1 MMDLVLERCAG
12 IDIGKDE
19 VVACVRT
26 PGPGGRGRSKQ
37 TRTFQSFT
45 GDLEAMADWFAGEG
59 VTEVAM
65 EATGSYWKPVWYVL
79 EDRAFELKLVNAH
92 HLKILP
98 GRKSDILDAEWIA
111 ELLEHGLLRGS
122 FVPPRVIRELRDL
135 TRYRKRL
142 VQTHTQETQRIQ
154 KTLEDAGIK
163 LGSVASHVMGVS
175 GRAMLRALING
186 ERNPEVLAELAKGKL
201 RNKIPDLQRALRGR
215 FGQHHALLIGMS
227 LDHIDHL
234 ETTMTRLDTEIDTMF
249 ASNINEVGVPFD
261 RARDH
266 LDTIPGVAKRAAEAI
281 LAEIGVDMS
290 RFPTAGHLA
299 SWAGVAPG
307 NNITGG
313 KRRSGRTTN
322 GDVWLG
328 DTLNQCA
335 WAAAR
340 TRDTYLSAQFWRLA
354 RRIGKKKAATAV
366 AHSILV
372 ICWHLIA
379 NDTDYQ
385 ELGGD
390 YFTRRNDPDRHKDRL
405 IEQLHDLGY
414 RVTLDRV
421 A

>member
-1 MMDLVLERCAG
+1 MDVLLERCAG

-26 PGPGGRGRSKQ
+26 PGVGGRGRHKE
-37 TRTFQSFT
+37 TRSFPSFV
-45 GDLEAMADWFAGEG
+45 GDLEAMAAWFAEEG

-79 EDRAFELKLVNAH
+79 EDGDFELKLVNAH

-98 GRKSDILDAEWIA
+98 GRKSDVLDAEWIA

-122 FVPPRVIRELRDL
+122 FVPPPVIRELRDL

-142 VQTHTQETQRIQ
+142 VQTHTQECQRIQ

-163 LGSVASHVMGVS
+163 LDSVASDVLGVS
-175 GRAMLRALING
+175 GRRMLRALIAG
-186 ERNPEVLAELAKGKL
+186 ERDPERLADLAKGKL
-201 RNKIPDLQRALRGR
+201 RKKIPDLQRALRGR
-215 FGQHHALLIGMS
+215 FKEHHALLIGMS
-227 LDHIDHL
+227 FDHIDHL
-234 ETTMTRLDTEIDTMF
+234 EATMARLDDQIDTVF
-249 ASNINEVGVPFD
+249 AANTNEAGIPFTK
-261 RARDH
+261 ARDH
-266 LDTIPGVAKRAAEAI
+266 LDTIPGVGKRAAESI

-313 KRRSGRTTN
+313 KRGSGRTTK

-328 DTLNQCA
+328 EILNQCA

-354 RRIGKKKAATAV
+354 RRIGKKKAAMAV
-366 AHSILV
+366 GHSILV
-372 ICWHLIA
+372 ICWHLIT
-379 NDTDYQ
+379 NDADYE

-390 YFTRRNDPDRHKDRL
+390 YFTRRNDPDRHRDRL
-405 IEQLHDLGY
+405 IEQLHTLGY
-414 RVTLDRV
+414 RVTLERV

>member
-1 MMDLVLERCAG
+1 MDLLLERCAG

-26 PGPGGRGRSKQ
+26 PGPGGRGRRKD
-37 TRTFQSFT
+37 TRSFRSFV
-45 GDLEAMADWFAGEG
+45 GDLEAMADWLAAEG
-59 VTEVAM
+59 VTAVAM

-79 EDRAFELKLVNAH
+79 EDRAFDLKLVNAH

-142 VQTHTQETQRIQ
+142 VQTHTQEVQRIQ

-163 LGSVASHVMGVS
+163 LDSVASHVMGVS
-175 GRAMLRALING
+175 GRAMLRALVAG
-186 ERNPEVLAELAKGKL
+186 ERDPEALAELAKGKL

-215 FGQHHALLIGMS
+215 FGDHHALLIGMS
-227 LDHIDHL
+227 LGHIDHL
-234 ETTMTRLDTEIDTMF
+234 EATMARLDGEIDAVF
-249 ASNINEVGVPFD
+249 AANTNEAGLPFE

-281 LAEIGVDMS
+281 LAEIGLDMS

-313 KRRSGRTTN
+313 KRGSGRTTK

-328 DTLNQCA
+328 EILNQCA

-340 TRDTYLSAQFWRLA
+340 TRDTYLSAQFWRLS
-354 RRIGKKKAATAV
+354 RRIGKKKAAMAV

-372 ICWHLIA
+372 ICWYLIT

-385 ELGGD
+385 DLGGD
-390 YFTRRNDPDRHKDRL
+390 YFTRRNDPDRHRDRL
-405 IEQLHDLGY
+405 IEQLHGLGY
-414 RVTLDRV
+414 RVTLHRV